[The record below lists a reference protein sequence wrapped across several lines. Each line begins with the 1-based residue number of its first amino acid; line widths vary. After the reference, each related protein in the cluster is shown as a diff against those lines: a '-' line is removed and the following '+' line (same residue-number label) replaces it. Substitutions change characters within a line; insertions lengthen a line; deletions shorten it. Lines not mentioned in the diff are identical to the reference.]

1 MFACQNTNFFVY
13 LRRDQRKSPEI
24 SFFPRTGIDCG
35 NQKPSNKPHI
45 KELDKWSLVQFKI
58 FFLKLFIVII
68 RILFAAGDG
77 VTAAINAEFEGDLTC
92 GRAISERWKVAKF
105 LLWLK
110 VNSLKIQTNDRI
122 LVQPH
127 YYQTQYR
134 SRITKSKWR
143 WGWIL
148 RYYFKNT
155 YSTS

>member
-1 MFACQNTNFFVY
+1 MHYGNKKVKQNTGNLISTIIVKTIIS
-13 LRRDQRKSPEI
+13 LEI
-24 SFFPRTGIDCG
+24 KI
-35 NQKPSNKPHI
+35 
-45 KELDKWSLVQFKI
+45 KI

-134 SRITKSKWR
+134 SRITKSK
-143 WGWIL
+143 
-148 RYYFKNT
+148 
-155 YSTS
+155 